1 MRGHAGGFCSE
12 NVRLNGANRQ
22 KPNWNY
28 EYNAIIYFNK
38 FPMRYTAIAA
48 TCFGV
53 VAAVAVV
60 LPFLFVDFFSIFRMG
75 RVTLFV

>member
-1 MRGHAGGFCSE
+1 M
-12 NVRLNGANRQ
+12 NVSLNGANRQ

-48 TCFGV
+48 TCFDG
-53 VAAVAVV
+53 VAAAVV
-60 LPFLFVDFFSIFRMG
+60 
-75 RVTLFV
+75 